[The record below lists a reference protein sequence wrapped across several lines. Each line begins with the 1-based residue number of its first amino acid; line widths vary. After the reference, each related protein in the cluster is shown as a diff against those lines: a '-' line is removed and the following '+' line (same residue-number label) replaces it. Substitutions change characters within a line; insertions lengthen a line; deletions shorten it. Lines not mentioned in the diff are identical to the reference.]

1 MANGLRSCTQ
11 NVREFV
17 VKTPSAK
24 YVIADMPGFDNTHLS
39 DGNVLRMIADW
50 LEKK

>member
-1 MANGLRSCTQ
+1 MENGLKSCT
-11 NVREFV
+11 NDVREFV

-24 YVIADMPGFDNTHLS
+24 YVIADTPAFDDTHLS
-39 DGNVLRMIADW
+39 DVDVLRMIADW